1 MVLITDLSKKIE
13 NRGGIEIF
21 LVFVRDTGK
30 VGSVIRQL
38 GLG

>member
-1 MVLITDLSKKIE
+1 MVLFTDLSKKIE
-13 NRGGIEIF
+13 NRGGEIF

-30 VGSVIRQL
+30 VGNVIRQM